1 MAAPRRSGLAYRVLR
16 GDGHN
21 PGIAAKPVI
30 EIAPSRGRYVHV
42 PLRELLERRE
52 VALMLA
58 LRELKLRYKQTLL
71 GVAWVIVQ
79 PLAGVVVFSV
89 LFGTVADL
97 PSDGLP
103 YPVFVFSGLL
113 VWSYFQTSVASAT
126 QSLVESREL
135 VTKIYFPRLLVPL
148 AAVLPRLIDLGIA
161 LVVLAGVMIV
171 YGVAPGPAIVLFPLA
186 LALTIVFTLG
196 VGLWLSAFHVRFR
209 DAGVA
214 ITFVLQLWL
223 YVSPVVFPSSLPEGW
238 LRILLSVNPV
248 TGLVDLARWTLV
260 GAPPPPP
267 ADLISLGVGVAVVL
281 GGLLYFGRA
290 ERRFA
295 DLI

>member
-1 MAAPRRSGLAYRVLR
+1 
-16 GDGHN
+16 
-21 PGIAAKPVI
+21 
-30 EIAPSRGRYVHV
+30 VHV
-42 PLRELLERRE
+42 PLRELRDRRE
-52 VALMLA
+52 VALVLA

-71 GVAWVIVQ
+71 GVAWVVVQ

-113 VWSYFQTSVASAT
+113 IWSYFQASVAGAT

-148 AAVLPRLIDLGIA
+148 AAVLPRLIDLGLA

-171 YGVAPGPAIVLFPLA
+171 YGVAPSPAIVLFPVV
-186 LALTIVFTLG
+186 LALTITFTLG

-223 YVSPVVFPSSLPEGW
+223 YLSPVVFPSSLAEGW
-238 LRILLSVNPV
+238 LRVLLSVNPV

-260 GAPPPPP
+260 AGKAPPPE
-267 ADLISLGVGVAVVL
+267 DLISLAVGAMVVA
-281 GGLLYFGRA
+281 GGLFYFGRT